1 MEYSWCLRAQTC
13 LLSRIIEN
21 KPCLNRIF
29 TGNIRIIAFKGV
41 LAEAKTAQIVKS
53 LYVIS

>member
-1 MEYSWCLRAQTC
+1 MEYSWCLRAETC

-41 LAEAKTAQIVKS
+41 LAEAKIAQIVKS